1 MNIYKAIQKLQKNF
15 LGKAITSLFYF
26 KFLNPT
32 KLFTYSPTH
41 LSGMQRQKKM
51 NESEELAVIILR
63 GCNKIKDFLGKINLT
78 SE

>member
-15 LGKAITSLFYF
+15 LGQAITFLFYF
-26 KFLNPT
+26 KPLNPT
-32 KLFTYSPTH
+32 ILITYSPTH
-41 LSGMQRQKKM
+41 LPGMQRQKKM

-63 GCNKIKDFLGKINLT
+63 GCNKIKDFLGMINLT